1 MKRIWL
7 RHMSLA
13 LTCVALG
20 VPLMAQAP
28 SASAALTPT
37 VATATVPYPML
48 GTNLTT
54 EYVAAGTQPSITV
67 TASDPTGTPNT
78 GVSEYLWGPLQVPT
92 SGVCSTLTLAQFDT
106 ASPGVG
112 VYTSMIP
119 NLLGTVVSASGPA
132 TIVGPVAA
140 TAGCYGWTTPITG
153 TAESTSPTTTTTTTT
168 KVPAA
173 AKTSITCMRGRT
185 TKKVTSVSPKCPR
198 GYKRALTISCIK
210 GSATKKVTAVSPK
223 CPSGYKDKKSAPKSP
238 VITTTTT
245 IPAPNPGLAPCGD
258 CGVAALINADR
269 ATLGLHPLALINNAA
284 GVELSA
290 LLFVSAADDPGIAAW
305 NITATDTPQQAAVAA
320 VNAWWAEGPGL
331 AADGHGHYDAIV
343 NPNYTSISVAVAF
356 QPAGTPLGPCWV
368 VVAGL

>member
-20 VPLMAQAP
+20 VPLMARA
-28 SASAALTPT
+28 SGASAALTPR

-140 TAGCYGWTTPITG
+140 TAGCYGWTTPISG

-168 KVPAA
+168 TMPAA
-173 AKTSITCMRGRT
+173 AKASITCMRGRT
-185 TKKVTSVSPKCPR
+185 TKKVTSVSPKCPS

-223 CPSGYKDKKSAPKSP
+223 CPRGYKERKSAPKSP
-238 VITTTTT
+238 VTTTTTT
-245 IPAPNPGLAPCGD
+245 IPAPTAGLATCGD
-258 CGVAALINADR
+258 CGAAALINADR
-269 ATLGLHPLALINNAA
+269 ASV
-284 GVELSA
+284 GVAPFVIIEDNPVDELSA

-331 AADGHGHYDAIV
+331 AVDGHGHYDAIV

>member
-1 MKRIWL
+1 
-7 RHMSLA
+7 MSLA
-13 LTCVALG
+13 LACVALG
-20 VPLMAQAP
+20 VPLMVQSP
-28 SASAALTPT
+28 GAA
-37 VATATVPYPML
+37 ATSTTANATVPYPML
-48 GTNLTT
+48 GANLTT

-67 TASDPTGTPNT
+67 TASDPTDTPNT
-78 GVSEYLWGPLQVPT
+78 GVSEYLWGPLPVPT
-92 SGVCSTLTLAQFDT
+92 SGVCSTLTLVQFDT
-106 ASPGVG
+106 ESPGVG

-119 NLLGTVVSASGPA
+119 NLLGTVVSASGPV

-140 TAGCYGWTTPITG
+140 TAGCYGWTTPISG

-173 AKTSITCMRGRT
+173 AKTSVTCMRGRT
-185 TKKVTSVSPKCPR
+185 TKKVTSVSPKCPS
-198 GYKRALTISCIK
+198 GYKRASTISCVK
-210 GSATKKVTAVSPK
+210 GSAIRKVTSVSPK
-223 CPSGYKDKKSAPKSP
+223 CPSGYKEKKTAPKPP
-238 VITTTTT
+238 VTTTTTT
-245 IPAPNPGLAPCGD
+245 IPTPTSGLASCGD

-331 AADGHGHYDAIV
+331 AVDGHGHYDAIV

>member
-1 MKRIWL
+1 MKRIL
-7 RHMSLA
+7 PRHMSLA
-13 LTCVALG
+13 LAGVALA
-20 VPLMAQAP
+20 VALMSQAP
-28 SASAALTPT
+28 GAGAAST
-37 VATATVPYPML
+37 TVPYPML

-54 EYVAAGTQPSITV
+54 EYVSAGTQPAITV
-67 TASDPTGTPNT
+67 TASDPTNTPNT

-92 SGVCSTLTLAQFDT
+92 SGNCSTLTLAQFDT
-106 ASPGVG
+106 ESPGVG

-119 NLLGTVVSASGPA
+119 NLLGTVVSASGSVTIAGPA
-132 TIVGPVAA
+132 AA

-153 TAESTSPTTTTTTTT
+153 SAESTSPTTTTTTTT
-168 KVPAA
+168 VPVLV
-173 AKTSITCMRGRT
+173 KTTITCVRGKT
-185 TKKVTSVSPKCPR
+185 TKKVTAVSPTCSRGFKRASTISCVKGSATRRVTAVSPKCPR
-198 GYKRALTISCIK
+198 GYKE
-210 GSATKKVTAVSPK
+210 
-223 CPSGYKDKKSAPKSP
+223 KKSAPKSP
-238 VITTTTT
+238 VTTTTMT
-245 IPAPNPGLAPCGD
+245 VPSPTSGLASCGD

-269 ATLGLHPLALINNAA
+269 ATLGLPPLTLINNAA

-320 VNAWWAEGPGL
+320 VDAWWAEGPGP